1 MHGARSSSSRMLQH
15 IDGWRTDHCDIL
27 PENRKCEEEHRR
39 LNLRRLQKKQRGMRR
54 LLPDHHLPSMCAE
67 VEEMKAALM
76 VGFLSVADS
85 IVRCCCSC
93 QDLNGSIAKLPELPG
108 QWVPD
113 SSLQMLSPSAL
124 FIPTRIALR
133 RTGPR
138 YRYRHRSCC
147 EI

>member
-1 MHGARSSSSRMLQH
+1 
-15 IDGWRTDHCDIL
+15 
-27 PENRKCEEEHRR
+27 
-39 LNLRRLQKKQRGMRR
+39 
-54 LLPDHHLPSMCAE
+54 MCAE

-108 QWVPD
+108 GGVSQQWVPD

-147 EI
+147 EIWYVCRVLSLAWSLWPDRIEHHAGLPLATTGHACLPLPSPVLLGFCFLLCFVELCA